1 MLVKNFKLALLS
13 VLLCNTITNT
23 FGNDAAQT
31 EKDNVL
37 DPRIVGGVP
46 ADLISTGHQVSLRL
60 RARDNPFGSGHTCGG
75 SLISNN
81 TVLTAAHCVFDS

>member
-1 MLVKNFKLALLS
+1 MLVIMLIS
-13 VLLCNTITNT
+13 VLLCNTIANT
-23 FGNDAAQT
+23 FGSDAPQT
-31 EKDNVL
+31 ENEYVL

-60 RARDNPFGSGHTCGG
+60 RASDSGFGNGHICGG

-81 TVLTAAHCVFDS
+81 TVLTAAHCVFD